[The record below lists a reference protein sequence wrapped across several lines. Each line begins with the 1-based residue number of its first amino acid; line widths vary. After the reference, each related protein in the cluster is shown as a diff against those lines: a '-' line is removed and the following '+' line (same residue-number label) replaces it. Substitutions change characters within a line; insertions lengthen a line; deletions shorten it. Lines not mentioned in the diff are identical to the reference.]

1 MHTDP
6 TFPCPLV
13 SKAIPRL
20 SAEAVLYQYK
30 AGLYLLQV
38 FSDKHESMLVLTS
51 DLPII
56 ALYVLYYG
64 DLMTS
69 IYQNIAENS
78 CSSLCASG

>member
-13 SKAIPRL
+13 SKAIPKL
-20 SAEAVLYQYK
+20 SAETVLYQYK

-38 FSDKHESMLVLTS
+38 FSDKHGSMLALTS
-51 DLPII
+51 DLPVI
-56 ALYVLYYG
+56 ALYALYYG
-64 DLMTS
+64 DLMAS

>member
-1 MHTDP
+1 MHIDS

-13 SKAIPRL
+13 SKAIPKL
-20 SAEAVLYQYK
+20 SAETAFYQNR

-38 FSDKHESMLVLTS
+38 SSDKHASILALTS
-51 DLPII
+51 DLPVI
-56 ALYVLYYG
+56 ALYALYYG

-78 CSSLCASG
+78 CSSLCASR